1 MKQRILAILLSLTMM
16 FTLVPT
22 AMAEGEKVAKVGE
35 TEYDTLQEAVDAAT
49 TENSTVTLLKDVTED
64 ITIPTGKNI
73 TLDLGNSK
81 LTNKSGDTITVE
93 LGATLTV
100 TGNGESAD
108 EDGSA
113 GTVDNTTHQKAD
125 IVNNGTVILNGGW
138 YLRSEETGVNANTS
152 GGNSYYNI
160 LNHGEMTINN
170 DTMVMQ
176 EGKFSSLIVNDNVQ

>member
-22 AMAEGEKVAKVGE
+22 AMAEGGTAVAKVGDV
-35 TEYDTLQEAVDAAT
+35 EYETLQAAVNAAT

-73 TLDLGNSK
+73 TLDLGNST

-93 LGATLTV
+93 LGATLTF

-138 YLRSEETGVNANTS
+138 YLRSQETGVDTNTP
-152 GGNSYYNI
+152 GKNSYYNI

-176 EGKFSSLIVNDNVQ
+176 LSLIHI

>member
-1 MKQRILAILLSLTMM
+1 MLKQRILAILLSLTMM
-16 FTLVPT
+16 FTLVLT
-22 AMAEGEKVAKVGE
+22 AMAEGSDPVAQIGE
-35 TEYDTLQEAVDAAT
+35 TTYATLQAAINAAT
-49 TENSTVTLLKDVTED
+49 AGQTVKLVANTAED
-64 ITIPTGKNI
+64 IKIPAGKDI

-138 YLRSEETGVNANTS
+138 YLRSQETGA
-152 GGNSYYNI
+152 
-160 LNHGEMTINN
+160 
-170 DTMVMQ
+170 DTNPPGSHRPHTHLAVIAITT
-176 EGKFSSLIVNDNVQ
+176 F